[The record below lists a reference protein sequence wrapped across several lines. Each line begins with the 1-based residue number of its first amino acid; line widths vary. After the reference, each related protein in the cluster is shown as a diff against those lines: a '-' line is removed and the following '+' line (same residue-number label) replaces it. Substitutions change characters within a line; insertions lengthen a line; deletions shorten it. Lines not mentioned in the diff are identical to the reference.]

1 MPISFLHICSRLFE
15 IVSRSRVAGHRRL
28 RSTLALT
35 AALCGYA
42 TCSAADTAADQA
54 VTVCQ
59 DLRGHVFGNA
69 SVRTAIPIKEGSF
82 LGPDMKP
89 YPKLPNFCRVV
100 LTASPASVSSITIE
114 VWLPSSQVWNGKLL
128 ATGNGGF
135 GGTIRYESLAG
146 AVQRDYVAA
155 NTDMGTYPAGSLAN
169 NQYDAGIDHPEMV
182 KDWGYRASHEMT
194 LAAKA
199 LVNEYY
205 GHQPSRSYFMGC
217 STGGHQAL
225 MEAQRFPYDYDGII
239 AGAPGNNRT
248 HLHAAFLLDLQAAR
262 AYAPIF
268 SPAKVALFSKA
279 IVATCGQKDGGA
291 PGDDYLTNP
300 AVCDFEPRKLLC
312 SAGQSGDSCLSANE
326 VKVLEML
333 YDGTRNPR
341 THGLIYPAWAKGDE
355 FLAMYM
361 LQAPRPDPKL
371 RGADGVFRW
380 VFGADWDAGKF
391 DFDHDMATVDAKLGP
406 VVNALNPDLSQ
417 FTRHGGKLIMFH
429 GWADPIVS
437 PFDSIVYFDRI
448 NGLDSSAK
456 AESMVPSSFSRLFMV
471 PGMSHCQGGP
481 GSDTFGQGAPPD
493 GPPNPGKDIV
503 SELDKW
509 VETGVP
515 PEQIV
520 ASKKAS
526 DGAVL
531 AERLLCPYPK
541 IAQYN
546 GTGDPKMAASFNCVE
561 APVGNIEFPA
571 TEYLR

>member
-205 GHQPSRSYFMGC
+205 GHQPSRSY
-217 STGGHQAL
+217 SWVARP
-225 MEAQRFPYDYDGII
+225 EA
-239 AGAPGNNRT
+239 
-248 HLHAAFLLDLQAAR
+248 
-262 AYAPIF
+262 
-268 SPAKVALFSKA
+268 
-279 IVATCGQKDGGA
+279 
-291 PGDDYLTNP
+291 
-300 AVCDFEPRKLLC
+300 
-312 SAGQSGDSCLSANE
+312 
-326 VKVLEML
+326 
-333 YDGTRNPR
+333 TR
-341 THGLIYPAWAKGDE
+341 L
-355 FLAMYM
+355 
-361 LQAPRPDPKL
+361 
-371 RGADGVFRW
+371 
-380 VFGADWDAGKF
+380 
-391 DFDHDMATVDAKLGP
+391 
-406 VVNALNPDLSQ
+406 
-417 FTRHGGKLIMFH
+417 
-429 GWADPIVS
+429 
-437 PFDSIVYFDRI
+437 
-448 NGLDSSAK
+448 
-456 AESMVPSSFSRLFMV
+456 
-471 PGMSHCQGGP
+471 
-481 GSDTFGQGAPPD
+481 
-493 GPPNPGKDIV
+493 
-503 SELDKW
+503 
-509 VETGVP
+509 
-515 PEQIV
+515 
-520 ASKKAS
+520 
-526 DGAVL
+526 
-531 AERLLCPYPK
+531 
-541 IAQYN
+541 
-546 GTGDPKMAASFNCVE
+546 
-561 APVGNIEFPA
+561 
-571 TEYLR
+571 